1 MTTGPT
7 AEQKRAALR
16 VSRGTARI
24 ANTEDGKAL
33 FASLRQAIAWDEAGP
48 VDPSTESLQFWTGQR
63 SVFKMI
69 LDHIEKGKKALSNE
83 DETEP
88 NKNDV

>member
-1 MTTGPT
+1 MKTGHSPET
-7 AEQKRAALR
+7 GRDARTVSRAA
-16 VSRGTARI
+16 ARI
-24 ANTEDGKAL
+24 SNTEDGRTL
-33 FASLRQAIAWDEAGP
+33 FSSLRQAIAWDEAGP

-83 DETEP
+83 DETKP